1 MHGEGN
7 IKIKGYIISLILD
20 NGYINIFFWG
30 GGGYMK
36 KNVLFHFPIINPV
49 DNLH

>member
-20 NGYINIFFWG
+20 NGYINIFFG
-30 GGGYMK
+30 GGGGLHEK
-36 KNVLFHFPIINPV
+36 KCTVSLSNYKPS
-49 DNLH
+49 

>member
-20 NGYINIFFWG
+20 NGYINIFFWRG
-30 GGGYMK
+30 GGVYMK
-36 KNVLFHFPIINPV
+36 KKCTVSLSNYKPS
-49 DNLH
+49 

>member
-20 NGYINIFFWG
+20 NGYINIFLG
-30 GGGYMK
+30 GGLHEK
-36 KNVLFHFPIINPV
+36 KCTVSLSNYKPS
-49 DNLH
+49 

>member
-30 GGGYMK
+30 GGVYMK
-36 KNVLFHFPIINPV
+36 KKCTVSLSNYKPS
-49 DNLH
+49 

>member
-20 NGYINIFFWG
+20 NGYINIFLFG
-30 GGGYMK
+30 GGLHEK
-36 KNVLFHFPIINPV
+36 KCTVSLSNYKPS
-49 DNLH
+49 

>member
-20 NGYINIFFWG
+20 NGYINIFG
-30 GGGYMK
+30 GGG
-36 KNVLFHFPIINPV
+36 VT
-49 DNLH
+49 

>member
-20 NGYINIFFWG
+20 NGYINIFFG
-30 GGGYMK
+30 GK
-36 KNVLFHFPIINPV
+36 KKCTVSLSNYKPS
-49 DNLH
+49 

>member
-20 NGYINIFFWG
+20 NGYINIFFFWG
-30 GGGYMK
+30 G
-36 KNVLFHFPIINPV
+36 VT
-49 DNLH
+49 

>member
-20 NGYINIFFWG
+20 NGYINIFFFWG
-30 GGGYMK
+30 GGLHEK
-36 KNVLFHFPIINPV
+36 KMYCFTFQL
-49 DNLH
+49 

>member
-20 NGYINIFFWG
+20 NGYINIFFLG
-30 GGGYMK
+30 GGVHEK
-36 KNVLFHFPIINPV
+36 KCTVSLSNYKPS
-49 DNLH
+49 

>member
-20 NGYINIFFWG
+20 NGYINIFFG
-30 GGGYMK
+30 GGG
-36 KNVLFHFPIINPV
+36 VV
-49 DNLH
+49 T